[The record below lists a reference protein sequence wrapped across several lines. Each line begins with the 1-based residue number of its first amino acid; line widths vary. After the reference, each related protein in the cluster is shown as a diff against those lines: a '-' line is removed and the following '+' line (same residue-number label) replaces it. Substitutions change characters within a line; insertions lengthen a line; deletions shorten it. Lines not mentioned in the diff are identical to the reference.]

1 MRERLL
7 AATAAALAVL
17 LAAEARAQA
26 PAPADQAQPPAGPV
40 QASEPPR
47 YQPAPPASFERVTF
61 DEAVRR
67 ALERHP
73 TVAEATQAIL
83 RAQALLDQSKSVFRP
98 TVYGNV
104 GVVMLDA
111 ARGFNGFETTPR
123 TQTSFSGTLSYPVLD
138 AVGWAA
144 KNAAADQVTVAKVS
158 AEETRRQVAVTAAQA
173 YLAVIA
179 AERQREIALRNL
191 DTSSALEE
199 YARQRLEAGK
209 GSRLNHVRSTQERGA
224 AELQLELAELL
235 VRQAQEA
242 LGVAVFASAPLDANG
257 DPDLRLAPPPTSDA
271 WLMQRPDVRLF
282 SAEVDAANRVA
293 RDAWRAWLP
302 TGNFSF
308 TPLYVNPKGG
318 FQPAKT
324 WQAVFQLQVPIY
336 DATIAPARRAKYTDL
351 ESARLRFENVKVEAR
366 AEQRLAEET
375 VKRREQMVASSRIS
389 SDAATEALRIS
400 QIAYEAGATSNIEV
414 VQAQQAAR
422 NNEIAL
428 AVSED
433 RLRQS
438 RLDLLVSHGLFP

>member
-7 AATAAALAVL
+7 ASLTAAALA
-17 LAAEARAQA
+17 AAAPAARAQA
-26 PAPADQAQPPAGPV
+26 PAA
-40 QASEPPR
+40 
-47 YQPAPPASFERVTF
+47 PAPSKAAPAPAAGFERISFE
-61 DEAVRR
+61 DAVRR
-67 ALERHP
+67 AIERHP
-73 TVAEATQAIL
+73 TVGEAAQAIL

-98 TVYGNV
+98 TLYGGVN
-104 GVVMLDA
+104 VVMLDA

-123 TQTSFSGTLSYPVLD
+123 TQAAFNATLAYPILD
-138 AVGWAA
+138 AVGWAS
-144 KNAAADQVTVAKVS
+144 KNAAADQVTVARIS

-179 AERQREIALRNL
+179 AQRQREIALRNL
-191 DTSSALEE
+191 DTAGALEE
-199 YARQRLEAGK
+199 YAHQRLDAGK
-209 GSRLNHVRSTQERGA
+209 GSRLNHVRSTQERGT

-257 DPDLRLAPPPTSDA
+257 DPDLRPAPPPTNDA

-282 SAEVDAANRVA
+282 SAQLDASDRVA

-302 TGNFSF
+302 TGNVFF
-308 TPLYVNPKGG
+308 TPQYVNPKGG
-318 FQPAKT
+318 FEPAKT
-324 WQAVFQLQVPIY
+324 WRAVFQLQVPIY

-351 ESARLRFENVKVEAR
+351 EAARLRFDSVKLEAR
-366 AEQRLAEET
+366 AELRLAQET
-375 VKRREQMVASSRIS
+375 VTRREQMVASSRVS
-389 SDAATEALRIS
+389 SDAAAEALKIS
-400 QIAYEAGATSNIEV
+400 QVAYEAGATSNIEV

-422 NNEIAL
+422 NTEIAL

-438 RLDLLVSHGLFP
+438 RLDLLVALGQFP